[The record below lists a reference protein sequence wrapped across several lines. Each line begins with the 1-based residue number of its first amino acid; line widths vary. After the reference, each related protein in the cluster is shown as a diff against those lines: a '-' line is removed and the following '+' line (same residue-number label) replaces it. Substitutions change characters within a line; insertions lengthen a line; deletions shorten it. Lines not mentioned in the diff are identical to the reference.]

1 MASAAQP
8 RPTPAW
14 ALDFPEPKATPPK
27 ISQEELAELVRTKS
41 AGVDYLVVDVRR
53 SDIEVSLPAASKSA
67 SAADHRIPHPAS
79 RTTYTLARSL
89 TITPHRSPHAPT
101 RPTPPQA
108 LIKGAINVPAQ
119 TFYQTLPTLLH
130 LLAPIPAVIF
140 HCQSSLG
147 RGPRCAGWYADAL
160 PPGAASRALVLD
172 GGIKAWLA
180 RWAGDADMT
189 LAVPGAAAVDYPPL
203 VLEPE
208 VVKAL
213 GGARPGAG

>member
-1 MASAAQP
+1 
-8 RPTPAW
+8 PAW

-27 ISQEELAELVRTKS
+27 ISQEELAELVRTKT

-53 SDIEVSLPAASKSA
+53 SDVE
-67 SAADHRIPHPAS
+67 
-79 RTTYTLARSL
+79 
-89 TITPHRSPHAPT
+89 
-101 RPTPPQA
+101 A

-189 LAVPGAAAVDYPPL
+189 V
-203 VLEPE
+203 
-208 VVKAL
+208 
-213 GGARPGAG
+213 